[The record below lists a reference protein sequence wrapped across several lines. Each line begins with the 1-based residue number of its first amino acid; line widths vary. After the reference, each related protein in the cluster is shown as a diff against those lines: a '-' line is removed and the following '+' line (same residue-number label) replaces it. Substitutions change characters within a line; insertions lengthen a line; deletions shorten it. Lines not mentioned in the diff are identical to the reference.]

1 MVLAE
6 QKHCF
11 QQISGRTM
19 HNYTCTSCLQ
29 GFQKFPSHTVDLRSL
44 KLLAVPLRDKE
55 IGVAVKIIARP
66 LVSFS
71 FFFFF
76 SQERS
81 RDIFLFGFH
90 NLCVYIH
97 VQKMKPFLGNHPVVY
112 IGKMY
117 KLKQSIGEIDAIRPL
132 EKSQEV

>member
-71 FFFFF
+71 FFFSFLKKDHVIF
-76 SQERS
+76 SFS
-81 RDIFLFGFH
+81 AFIIYAYIFT
-90 NLCVYIH
+90 C
-97 VQKMKPFLGNHPVVY
+97 
-112 IGKMY
+112 
-117 KLKQSIGEIDAIRPL
+117 RR
-132 EKSQEV
+132 